1 MLSKFNTRYSFPMTN
16 DHNLGGIQGS
26 KPSPAMVQPSPGRV
40 DLKVGHG
47 VPGSSGTSR
56 LQALKQSILEAQ
68 RHGHAMAMGV
78 VDPRILPGNLLDSFT
93 FAGKSHRFPVDVP

>member
-1 MLSKFNTRYSFPMTN
+1 
-16 DHNLGGIQGS
+16 
-26 KPSPAMVQPSPGRV
+26 
-40 DLKVGHG
+40 
-47 VPGSSGTSR
+47 